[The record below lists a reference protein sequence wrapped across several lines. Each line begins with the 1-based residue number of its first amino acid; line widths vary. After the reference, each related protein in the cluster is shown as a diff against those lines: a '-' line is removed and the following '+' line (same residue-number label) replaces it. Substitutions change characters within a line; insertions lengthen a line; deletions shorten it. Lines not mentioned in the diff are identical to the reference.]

1 MLHLCILCVSSS
13 VCLALSLCNWSR
25 RRCWPSMLS
34 RQNEAT
40 RLEFSSSI
48 EIGRIRMQV
57 AADPCNDCRSKY
69 KTNSSHLQEKVRC
82 KETSTNNIQN
92 QTKRICNFRFL
103 KQKSKAVI
111 RWVCHPHQPNEGLPT
126 QRNARIRSPLGHPH
140 EPTFFS
146 PSDGESAQVIACAD
160 CPSSQSLM
168 FHFLPAFHARP
179 EIFPLGQYEFLLS
192 SMLCLVSAT
201 DSV

>member
-1 MLHLCILCVSSS
+1 MQRDLH
-13 VCLALSLCNWSR
+13 
-25 RRCWPSMLS
+25 
-34 RQNEAT
+34 Q
-40 RLEFSSSI
+40 
-48 EIGRIRMQV
+48 QH
-57 AADPCNDCRSKY
+57 SKSD
-69 KTNSSHLQEKVRC
+69 KTNLQFPLP
-82 KETSTNNIQN
+82 
-92 QTKRICNFRFL
+92 QTVLYPLRFICASNFRKVAKTL
-103 KQKSKAVI
+103 CRKSKAVI